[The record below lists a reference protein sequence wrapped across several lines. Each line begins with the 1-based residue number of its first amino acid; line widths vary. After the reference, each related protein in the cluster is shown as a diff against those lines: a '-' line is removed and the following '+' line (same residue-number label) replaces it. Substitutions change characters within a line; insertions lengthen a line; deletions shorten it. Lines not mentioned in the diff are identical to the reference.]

1 MKSGK
6 LLETLMTLMDLSR
19 GVCGQL
25 MKQYEL
31 LSVTT
36 QACLLLQLEVNSCGV
51 KGVTHISEEHQH
63 NVDMSQTSN
72 LLE

>member
-1 MKSGK
+1 MH
-6 LLETLMTLMDLSR
+6 LSH

-36 QACLLLQLEVNSCGV
+36 QACLLLQLKVNSCGV
-51 KGVTHISEEHQH
+51 KGVTHIAEKHQR
-63 NVDMSQTSN
+63 NVDMSRTSN